1 MQPVE
6 ENTFSQV
13 PWFATTQT
21 GSIDLYASAIS
32 RYSSNLNHS
41 NTSNNKENTK
51 LSNKKN
57 STNGSTRSLKAW
69 SGIGGKENIENGR
82 GDDSSSSKVSLRGK
96 RNSFT
101 KTISNSRLSLKKLLN
116 KEEEEETDRQ
126 TIIEPL
132 DPIMS
137 YSSQNQIEPSQAMVS
152 IKTGSGCVDLSLFI
166 TPISPITNIFYK
178 KTSVLYV
185 F

>member
-21 GSIDLYASAIS
+21 GSIDLYASAVS
-32 RYSSNLNHS
+32 RYSSNLNNS
-41 NTSNNKENTK
+41 STSNHKENTK

-57 STNGSTRSLKAW
+57 STNGSTSSLKAW
-69 SGIGGKENIENGR
+69 SGIGEKENTENGR
-82 GDDSSSSKVSLRGK
+82 SENSNSSKISLRGK

-116 KEEEEETDRQ
+116 KEF
-126 TIIEPL
+126 L
-132 DPIMS
+132 
-137 YSSQNQIEPSQAMVS
+137 
-152 IKTGSGCVDLSLFI
+152 
-166 TPISPITNIFYK
+166 
-178 KTSVLYV
+178 
-185 F
+185 

>member
-21 GSIDLYASAIS
+21 GSIDLYASAVS
-32 RYSSNLNHS
+32 RYSSNLNNS
-41 NTSNNKENTK
+41 STSNHKENTK

-69 SGIGGKENIENGR
+69 SGIGEKENTENGR
-82 GDDSSSSKVSLRGK
+82 SENSNSSKISLRGK

-116 KEEEEETDRQ
+116 KEEEEGADRQ
-126 TIIEPL
+126 TILEAL

-137 YSSQNQIEPSQAMVS
+137 YSSQNQIEPVQTMVS
-152 IKTGSGCVDLSLFI
+152 IKVDSERLLSFCNL
-166 TPISPITNIFYK
+166 
-178 KTSVLYV
+178 
-185 F
+185 